1 MINSK
6 DRSKILI
13 VDDEKEM
20 VGYLSEYFVSR
31 GYRVYAAVDGSE
43 ALRKV
48 ETLNPDVV
56 LLDLLMPGIHGMEVL
71 TRIKSSHPRTAVVIM
86 TALINETVAEEAL
99 EAGADAYI
107 AKPFNLEKIETLI
120 RSVIDR
126 YR

>member
-1 MINSK
+1 
-6 DRSKILI
+6 
-13 VDDEKEM
+13 
-20 VGYLSEYFVSR
+20 
-31 GYRVYAAVDGSE
+31 
-43 ALRKV
+43 
-48 ETLNPDVV
+48 
-56 LLDLLMPGIHGMEVL
+56 
-71 TRIKSSHPRTAVVIM
+71 M